1 MSWRDTSVHKAKKKF
16 GQNFLVDEQII
27 ADIIAAIRPEPEDR
41 MVEIGPGLGA
51 LTRPL
56 LKRLNHLH
64 VVEIDRD
71 IIAQLEHDYP
81 QANVG
86 CVPRTMVRTAHPTT
100 HAKLTIHAGDALEFD
115 FATLPAPLRIVGNL
129 PYNISSPLL
138 FHFAAYAERIRDMHL
153 MLQNEVVERMV
164 AGPSTPAYGR
174 LSVMLQY
181 RFRMEKL
188 LDVPPESF
196 RPAPKVDSAVVRMTP
211 LPAQDFPLTQ
221 RGAGRGLV
229 RNEKLFSEIVK
240 AAFGQRRKTLRNT
253 LRNYL
258 NEEDFA
264 QLGIDA
270 QLRAENLGVTE
281 FAKVANYLA
290 AQIT

>member
-1 MSWRDTSVHKAKKKF
+1 MHKARKRF

-27 ADIIAAIRPEPEDR
+27 ADIIRVIRPEAADI

-56 LKRLNHLH
+56 LQRLNQLH

-71 IIAQLEHDYP
+71 IIAHLEQDYP
-81 QANVG
+81 QD
-86 CVPRTMVRTAHPTT
+86 
-100 HAKLTIHAGDALEFD
+100 KLIIHAGDALKFD
-115 FATLPAPLRIVGNL
+115 LAQLPAPLRIVGNL

-138 FHFAAYAERIRDMHL
+138 FHFSDYCERIRDMHF

-164 AGPSTPAYGR
+164 AEPSTPAYGR

-181 RFRMEKL
+181 RFQMEKL

-196 RPAPKVDSAVVRMTP
+196 RPSPKVDSAIVRMIP
-211 LPAQDFPLTQ
+211 LPASEV
-221 RGAGRGLV
+221 LV
-229 RNEKLFSEIVK
+229 QNEKLFAQIVA

-253 LRNYL
+253 LKAYL
-258 NEEDFA
+258 TEDDFVR
-264 QLGIDA
+264 LGIDA
-270 QLRAENLGVTE
+270 QLRAENLGVAE
-281 FAKVANYLA
+281 FAR
-290 AQIT
+290 ITNECS

>member
-1 MSWRDTSVHKAKKKF
+1 MIHKARKRF

-27 ADIIAAIRPEPEDR
+27 ADIIRAIRPEPADN

-56 LKRLNHLH
+56 LKALDHLH

-71 IIAQLEHDYP
+71 IIVRLENDYP
-81 QANVG
+81 KD
-86 CVPRTMVRTAHPTT
+86 
-100 HAKLTIHAGDALEFD
+100 KLIIHAGDALKFNLNE
-115 FATLPAPLRIVGNL
+115 LPFPLRIVGNL

-138 FHFAAYAERIRDMHL
+138 FYFAEYADRITDMHF

-164 AGPSTPAYGR
+164 AEPSTPAYGR

-181 RFRMEKL
+181 RFYMEKL

-196 RPAPKVDSAVVRMTP
+196 RPAPKVDSAIVRIIP
-211 LPAQDFPLTQ
+211 LPANDVPVHNKQIF
-221 RGAGRGLV
+221 AGV
-229 RNEKLFSEIVK
+229 VA

-253 LRNYL
+253 LRGYL
-258 NEEDFA
+258 NETDFKT
-264 QLGIDA
+264 LGIDA
-270 QLRAENLGVTE
+270 QLRAENID
-281 FAKVANYLA
+281 A
-290 AQIT
+290 ATYTRISNFLDENKTS

>member
-1 MSWRDTSVHKAKKKF
+1 MHKARKRF
-16 GQNFLVDEQII
+16 GQNFLVDERVI
-27 ADIIAAIRPEPEDR
+27 ADIIHAIHPQAADI

-56 LKRLNHLH
+56 LQRLDHLH

-71 IIAQLEHDYP
+71 IIARLHSEYP
-81 QANVG
+81 PGQPAQEQ
-86 CVPRTMVRTAHPTT
+86 
-100 HAKLTIHAGDALEFD
+100 KLIIHAGDALKFD
-115 FATLPAPLRIVGNL
+115 LAQLPAPLRIVGNL

-138 FHFAAYAERIRDMHL
+138 FHFADHAERILDMHF

-164 AGPSTPAYGR
+164 AAPSTAAYGR

-181 RFRMEKL
+181 RFHMEKL

-196 RPAPKVDSAVVRMTP
+196 RPAPKVDSAIVRMIP
-211 LPAQDFPLTQ
+211 LPLGEILVQD
-221 RGAGRGLV
+221 
-229 RNEKLFSEIVK
+229 EKLFARVVA

-253 LRNYL
+253 LKGYL
-258 NEEDFA
+258 DEDDFG

-270 QLRAENLGVTE
+270 QLRAENLGVKE
-281 FAKVANYLA
+281 FAAIANFLLRRG
-290 AQIT
+290 

>member
-1 MSWRDTSVHKAKKKF
+1 MHKARKRF

-27 ADIIAAIRPEPEDR
+27 ADIVRAIRPEAADI

-56 LKRLNHLH
+56 LQRLDQLH

-71 IIAQLEHDYP
+71 IITHLEKDYP
-81 QANVG
+81 QD
-86 CVPRTMVRTAHPTT
+86 
-100 HAKLTIHAGDALEFD
+100 KLIIHAGDALKFD
-115 FATLPAPLRIVGNL
+115 LAQLPAPLRIVGNL

-138 FHFAAYAERIRDMHL
+138 FHFSDYCERIHDMHF

-164 AGPSTPAYGR
+164 AEPSTPAYGR
-174 LSVMLQY
+174 LSVMLQC
-181 RFRMEKL
+181 RFQMEKL

-196 RPAPKVDSAVVRMTP
+196 RPSPKVDSAIVRMIP
-211 LPAQDFPLTQ
+211 LPASEV
-221 RGAGRGLV
+221 LV
-229 RNEKLFSEIVK
+229 QNEKLFAQIVA

-253 LRNYL
+253 LKAYL
-258 NEEDFA
+258 TEDDFVR
-264 QLGIDA
+264 LGIDA

-281 FAKVANYLA
+281 FAR
-290 AQIT
+290 ITNECS